1 MALALAAGAA
11 LPPAG
16 VDPLPAALLLLAAVV
31 RPMGSGARP
40 TGAGGAGGAARTV
53 GGWRLGVRWL
63 PLVALGGLVH
73 GTLAARTALDDC
85 RWGRE
90 AAPLEVSGWVREVE
104 APGRVVLEVVDGP
117 CPGAVRVQGAAV
129 GGPRDGVGEGTGLRV
144 QGRWVTRAE
153 AAPGLDPLRAGVILA
168 RHVEVDGGRVPG
180 LAPAL
185 ARVRRA
191 GVARVERLFAREG
204 DLVAA
209 LVFARRDG
217 LARDLRDAFAATGT
231 AHLLA
236 ISGFHVG
243 VLAGLIL
250 WLAGRVLP
258 PRRAVAAGA
267 VAAWG
272 YVAVLGFPDAA
283 TRAALLLTLV
293 GAGRWLGRPVSAAG
307 ALGTALLTLVLVD
320 PGVAGRIGAQLSF
333 AGALGL
339 AVWARPWTARAVAGW
354 TARGSDA
361 PGGRARTI
369 LEAVVVTV
377 AATVA
382 TLPFVAWHFERVS
395 TVALP
400 ASLGATPLVAL
411 ALPSVLVALVLDALG
426 LPGAGV
432 AATGA
437 EGLLGLTR
445 VWVEAW
451 AGVPGASWPLAR
463 PDVVAAAGGAAVGG
477 WLARRRPGVGFGVRG
492 VVVAAG
498 VVAGVAAWPVSG
510 HLLRNGSLEVHMF
523 DVGQGDAFGL
533 RTPRGRWV
541 VVDAGPPSG
550 ARLAA
555 DLRRAGVRTIDLL
568 VLSHPDADHVGGAAV
583 LLEAFPVGAVVGP
596 GTVRGAGPWRDAVV
610 RAVADG
616 TPWRLASRGDSL
628 SIDGVALRVLH
639 PPQGDGV
646 ARDPNEASLVMEVA
660 WRGVSILF
668 TGDAPVSAER
678 AVLDRLGGVDVL
690 KVGHHGSATSTDP
703 ALLDHIR
710 PRVALVSVGRGNRY
724 GHPDPGV
731 LARLRERGVEIW
743 RTDER
748 GAVRLRVDPAGRWS
762 VGSGR

>member
-16 VDPLPAALLLLAAVV
+16 VDLLPAALLFLAAAV
-31 RPMGSGARP
+31 RPMGPGARP
-40 TGAGGAGGAARTV
+40 PGAGGAPSVAGGR
-53 GGWRLGVRWL
+53 RLGVRWI

-73 GTLAARTALDDC
+73 GSLATRTALDDC
-85 RWGRE
+85 RWSRE
-90 AAPLEVSGWVREVE
+90 AGSLTVSGWVREVE
-104 APGRVVLEVVDGP
+104 APGRVVVEVVDGP
-117 CPGAVRVQGAAV
+117 CPGPVRVQGAALD
-129 GGPRDGVGEGTGLRV
+129 GAARREGVGVRV
-144 QGRWVTRAE
+144 QGRWVTRAQ

-168 RHVEVDGGRVPG
+168 RDVEVVETRVPG
-180 LAPAL
+180 LGPAL

-191 GVARVERLFAREG
+191 GVARVERRFAREG

-217 LARDLRDAFAATGT
+217 LSREVREAFAATGT

-243 VLAGLIL
+243 VLAGSII
-250 WLAGRVLP
+250 WLAGRVVP

-267 VAAWG
+267 GAAWA

-293 GAGRWLGRPVSAAG
+293 GVGRWVGRPVSAAG
-307 ALGTALLTLVLVD
+307 ALGTALLTLVLLD

-339 AVWARPWTARAVAGW
+339 AVWARPWTARAVAAW
-354 TARGSDA
+354 TARRGDP
-361 PGGRARTI
+361 PGGRMRAA

-411 ALPSVLVALVLDALG
+411 ALPSVLAALVLDALS
-426 LPGAGV
+426 LPGAAV

-437 EGLLGLTR
+437 EGLLGLAR

-451 AGVPGASWPLAR
+451 AAVPGASWALAR
-463 PDVVAAAGGAAVGG
+463 PDVVAAAGGAGVGW
-477 WLARRRPGVGFGVRG
+477 WLALRRPGVGVAVRG

-498 VVAGVAAWPVSG
+498 AVAGLSAWPVSG

-533 RTPRGRWV
+533 RTPGGRWV

-550 ARLAA
+550 VRLAA
-555 DLRRAGVRTIDLL
+555 DLRRAGARTLDLL
-568 VLSHPDADHVGGAAV
+568 ILSHPDADHVGGASA
-583 LLEAFPVGAVVGP
+583 LLDAFPVGAVVGP
-596 GTVRGAGPWRDAVV
+596 GTVRGAGPWRDAVD

-628 SIDGVALRVLH
+628 SLDGVSIRVLH
-639 PPQGDGV
+639 PPPGDAR
-646 ARDPNEASLVMEVA
+646 ARDPNEASLMVEVV

-678 AVLDRLGGVDVL
+678 EVLDRLGGVDVL
-690 KVGHHGSATSTDP
+690 KAGHHGSATSTDP
-703 ALLDHIR
+703 ALLDHVR

-724 GHPDPGV
+724 GHPDPEV

-748 GAVRLRVDPAGRWS
+748 GAVRLRVDPAGTWS
-762 VGSGR
+762 VVSGR